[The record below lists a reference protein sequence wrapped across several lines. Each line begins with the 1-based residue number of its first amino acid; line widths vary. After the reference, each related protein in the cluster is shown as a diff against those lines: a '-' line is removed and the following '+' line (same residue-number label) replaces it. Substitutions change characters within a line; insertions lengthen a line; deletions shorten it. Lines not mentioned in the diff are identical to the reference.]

1 MKKVFLLLA
10 ALVIAVIF
18 AKAQQQMPPIPID
31 SEVRI
36 GKLDNGLTYYIRK
49 NNVPDKQAN
58 FYIVQKV
65 GSILEEENQRGLAH
79 FLEHMAFNG
88 SKNFPNDESGP
99 GIISYLEKIGV
110 KFGENLNAGTS
121 LDYTI
126 YNIDAVP
133 TNRQSI
139 IDSCMMILHDWSN
152 FLLLRDK
159 DIDKER
165 KVIHEEWRTR
175 QNMSMRMLGILLPEI
190 YAGSKYANR
199 LPIGI
204 MEVIDNFEP
213 KVLRDYYHKWYR
225 PDLQGIIIV
234 GDIDV
239 DKTEEKVKA
248 MFSDIKKPENPAERE
263 YSKVPENDEPI
274 ISIAQDKENPN
285 SQIFYMIKRDIIPAD
300 KKTGMDYLI
309 YGFMTDM
316 IDKMLTNRLQEMV
329 QKENPP
335 FAYAEASNGSFIVA
349 KTKDAFQVFSMSN
362 PGQSN
367 LAIENMVREVNRV
380 GKFGFTPGEY
390 ERAKAEYMSNLEK
403 LNNEKDKQRSSYY
416 INQYVNNFLS
426 NEPIPSISDKFATI
440 QQVINHIPIDAINQ
454 LTKSFV
460 TEKNRV
466 IAIMGTTKENYS
478 SQNEIRELIKKVN
491 AEELTAYVDKTI
503 NEPLMSVLPEK
514 GKIVKEVIKDNTTEW
529 TLSNGAK
536 VVVRPTDFKDD
547 EILISAFAS
556 GGSSVIDSKYI
567 NEIKV
572 LDREME
578 MLLGESVTSV
588 GGLGK
593 FSKIDLNKVLAGKNV
608 SLSYKIGSFEST
620 IKGKSNIKDFETAL
634 QLLYL
639 NATDI
644 RKDEAA
650 YNSFI
655 TRAKGV
661 VTNINSNPM
670 VVFSDSVMS
679 AIYSGNP
686 RSRFLK
692 EANVTNANYDEIL
705 NIFKKS
711 YGDAGKFVFTIVG
724 NVKTEDIKPLI
735 EQYIASLP
743 STKEKAKIN
752 KKAMQMRMSNFT
764 NNFTHTLEV
773 PKSSIALSYTGKLK
787 YNLENKIYLNALNQ
801 ILDIV
806 LTGEIREKLG
816 GTYGISINTELE
828 KTPEEIYLI
837 QLVFD
842 TNPERRQELVDA
854 IKQAINKIQTE
865 GPKTEDLQKFKEFT
879 TKQHA
884 DDVKRNEYVQDIL
897 ENKYKNN
904 ADMDT
909 QFNEIVSSLTEK
921 SVRDF
926 TNKLFSKGNLIEVSL
941 SSK

>member
-10 ALVIAVIF
+10 ALVIAVVF

-31 SEVRI
+31 GEVRI

-49 NNVPDKQAN
+49 NNLPEKQAN

-88 SKNFPNDESGP
+88 SKNFPNDENGP

-139 IDSCMMILHDWSN
+139 IDSCMLILHDWSN

-159 DIDKER
+159 DIEKER

-175 QNMSMRMLGILLPEI
+175 QNMSIRMLGILLPEI

-335 FAYAEASNGSFIVA
+335 FAYAEASNGSFLVA

-426 NEPIPSISDKFATI
+426 NEPLPSISDKFATI

-514 GKIVKEVIKDNTTEW
+514 GKIVKEVVKDNTTEW

-547 EILISAFAS
+547 EILFSAFAS
-556 GGSSVIDSKYI
+556 GGSSVIDSRYI

-634 QLLYL
+634 QLIYL

-884 DDVKRNEYVQDIL
+884 DDVKKNEYVQDIL

-904 ADMDT
+904 ADLDT
-909 QFNEIVSSLTEK
+909 KFNEIVSSLTEK
-921 SVRDF
+921 SFKDF

>member
-1 MKKVFLLLA
+1 
-10 ALVIAVIF
+10 
-18 AKAQQQMPPIPID
+18 
-31 SEVRI
+31 
-36 GKLDNGLTYYIRK
+36 
-49 NNVPDKQAN
+49 
-58 FYIVQKV
+58 
-65 GSILEEENQRGLAH
+65 
-79 FLEHMAFNG
+79 
-88 SKNFPNDESGP
+88 
-99 GIISYLEKIGV
+99 
-110 KFGENLNAGTS
+110 
-121 LDYTI
+121 
-126 YNIDAVP
+126 
-133 TNRQSI
+133 
-139 IDSCMMILHDWSN
+139 
-152 FLLLRDK
+152 
-159 DIDKER
+159 
-165 KVIHEEWRTR
+165 
-175 QNMSMRMLGILLPEI
+175 
-190 YAGSKYANR
+190 
-199 LPIGI
+199 
-204 MEVIDNFEP
+204 
-213 KVLRDYYHKWYR
+213 
-225 PDLQGIIIV
+225 
-234 GDIDV
+234 
-239 DKTEEKVKA
+239 
-248 MFSDIKKPENPAERE
+248 
-263 YSKVPENDEPI
+263 
-274 ISIAQDKENPN
+274 
-285 SQIFYMIKRDIIPAD
+285 
-300 KKTGMDYLI
+300 
-309 YGFMTDM
+309 
-316 IDKMLTNRLQEMV
+316 
-329 QKENPP
+329 
-335 FAYAEASNGSFIVA
+335 
-349 KTKDAFQVFSMSN
+349 
-362 PGQSN
+362 
-367 LAIENMVREVNRV
+367 
-380 GKFGFTPGEY
+380 
-390 ERAKAEYMSNLEK
+390 
-403 LNNEKDKQRSSYY
+403 
-416 INQYVNNFLS
+416 
-426 NEPIPSISDKFATI
+426 
-440 QQVINHIPIDAINQ
+440 
-454 LTKSFV
+454 
-460 TEKNRV
+460 
-466 IAIMGTTKENYS
+466 
-478 SQNEIRELIKKVN
+478 
-491 AEELTAYVDKTI
+491 
-503 NEPLMSVLPEK
+503 
-514 GKIVKEVIKDNTTEW
+514 
-529 TLSNGAK
+529 
-536 VVVRPTDFKDD
+536 
-547 EILISAFAS
+547 
-556 GGSSVIDSKYI
+556 
-567 NEIKV
+567 
-572 LDREME
+572 ME

-634 QLLYL
+634 QLIYL

-884 DDVKRNEYVQDIL
+884 DDVKKNEYVQDIL

-904 ADMDT
+904 ADLDT
-909 QFNEIVSSLTEK
+909 KFNEIVSSLTEK
-921 SVRDF
+921 SFKDF